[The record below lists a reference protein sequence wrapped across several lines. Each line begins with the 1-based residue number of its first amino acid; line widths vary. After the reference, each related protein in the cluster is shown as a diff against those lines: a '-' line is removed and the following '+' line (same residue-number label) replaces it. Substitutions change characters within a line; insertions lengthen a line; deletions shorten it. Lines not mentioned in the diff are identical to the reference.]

1 MGKKQQRKES
11 KKVLRVLKAHLK
23 KNKGSVLKKGYKE
36 KCCKSY
42 RKSASKRCGRCPC
55 YDLLKQVA

>member
-1 MGKKQQRKES
+1 MGKKQQQKES
-11 KKVLRVLKAHLK
+11 KKVLKVLEEHLK
-23 KNKGSVLKKGYKE
+23 KNKHRVLKKGYKE

-42 RKSASKRCGRCPC
+42 RKSESKRCRRCPC